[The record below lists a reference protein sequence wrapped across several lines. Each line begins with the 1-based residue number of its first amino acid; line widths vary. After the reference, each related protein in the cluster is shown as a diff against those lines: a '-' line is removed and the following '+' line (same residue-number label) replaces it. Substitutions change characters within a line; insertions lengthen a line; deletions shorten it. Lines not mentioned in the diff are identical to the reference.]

1 MADTVQK
8 YIMKRVVAANGN
20 LVVVHPETEAGQVL
34 YTDTIGGVDVG
45 NVDEALVELKKLAQN
60 SGVTSV
66 NGQTGDVILDKTSIG
81 LDKVDNTSDA
91 TKPVSTAQSMA
102 ISSAKSGAIQE
113 SKSYTDTQ
121 LTEYLKIRTFLD
133 DYKGQ
138 ANGVAELNSEGKV
151 PVAQLPSYVDDV
163 VEYANLSGF
172 PTTGEAGKIYVDK
185 QTNKTY
191 RWSGTSYTEISASLA
206 LGETS
211 STAYAGDKGK
221 ANATAIGTLQTK
233 VGTLETAD
241 GNNVKLTGDQTIAG
255 VKKFS
260 SAPQFLDGAL
270 IADNPLTFE
279 YTDNGTAYKATL
291 EPDGQVR
298 GNLSFTLPST
308 TGTLALNTPASTS
321 ANGLMTSAM
330 VTKLNGIA
338 TGATANTGT
347 VTSVTIAAGT
357 GISVDNTAAITT
369 SGTRTISLADSGVTA
384 GSYSLVSVNAKGI
397 VTGGN
402 QLVQWGTPTNNTPS
416 ATLAV
421 GGLFFELVK

>member
-8 YIMKRVVAANGN
+8 YIMKRVVDANGN

-34 YTDTIGGVDVG
+34 YSNTIGQTAVT
-45 NVDEALVELKKLAQN
+45 NVDQALGALATLAQN

-66 NGQTGDVILDKTSIG
+66 NGQTGAVTLDKTSIG
-81 LDKVDNTSDA
+81 LGNVDNTSDA
-91 TKPVSTAQSMA
+91 AKPVSTAQSTA

-121 LTEYLKIRTFLD
+121 LTEYLKINTFLNT
-133 DYKGQ
+133 YKGK
-138 ANGVAELNSEGKV
+138 ASGVAELDSSGKV
-151 PVAQLPSYVDDV
+151 PTSQLPSYVDDV
-163 VEYANLSGF
+163 LEYANLSGF
-172 PTTGEAGKIYVDK
+172 PSTGEAGKIYVDK

-191 RWSGTSYTEISASLA
+191 RWSGTGYTEISASLA

-260 SAPQFLDGAL
+260 SAPQFLNGAL
-270 IADNPLTFE
+270 IAARTPLKFE
-279 YTDNGTAYKATL
+279 TSPEGGVGYVSLVADDRDSAHT
-291 EPDGQVR
+291 V
-298 GNLSFTLPST
+298 TLPST
-308 TGTLALNTPASTS
+308 GGTLALDTAATQS
-321 ANGLMTSAM
+321 AKGLMSRADK
-330 VTKLNGIA
+330 TKLDGIA
-338 TGATANTGT
+338 EGATANTGT

-357 GISVDNTAAITT
+357 GISVSSTSAITT
-369 SGTRTISLADSGVTA
+369 SGTRTISLTDSGVTA
-384 GSYSLVSVNAKGI
+384 GQYSAVNVDAKGR
-397 VTGGN
+397 VTAGGKSIE
-402 QLVQWGTPTNNTPS
+402 WGITGQKVPS
-416 ATLAV
+416 DSLMV
-421 GGLFFELVK
+421 GGLFFELVE